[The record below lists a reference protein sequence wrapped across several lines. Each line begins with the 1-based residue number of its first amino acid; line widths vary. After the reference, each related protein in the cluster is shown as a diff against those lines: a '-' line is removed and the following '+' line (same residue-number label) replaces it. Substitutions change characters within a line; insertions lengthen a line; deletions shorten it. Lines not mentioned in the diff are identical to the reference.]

1 MHSYEISDRFTTA
14 DIGVELT
21 GDSFEEL
28 LLAGAEGMMA
38 VIFGKPPTGREQ
50 KVLFI
55 ELQAEDREQLL
66 VDWLSEILYHFD
78 TGGWIP
84 INAVV
89 ELSDDPYHIIAKVGC
104 RQFDRKA
111 DKAEH
116 EIKAV
121 TYHMLEIRNI
131 DDLYSC
137 HLVFD
142 L

>member
-1 MHSYEISDRFTTA
+1 MRSYEISDRFTTA

-21 GDSFEEL
+21 GDSFKEL
-28 LLAGAEGMMA
+28 LMAGIEGMMA
-38 VIFGKPPTGREQ
+38 VIFGNPPTGQEQ

-84 INAVV
+84 INTVV
-89 ELSDDPYHIIAKVGC
+89 ELSDDPYHIKAKVGC
-104 RQFDRKA
+104 RLYDRKA

-121 TYHMLEIRNI
+121 TYHKLEIRNTDGI
-131 DDLYSC
+131 YSC